1 MQKLMEYMPLLGS
14 TATIICAFFIGGSF
28 YFLKK
33 SDYEAD
39 KIKKTEIREKFEEKI
54 ISMVTKTIEDFEARL
69 DKKANTK
76 DLDKL
81 QQSVELQSGQI
92 SELTRFSEKLNLK
105 LEMLCDSRADLT
117 AAVKDI
123 KVELCC
129 KIEDLRGE
137 LKSSMDEFRLKQ
149 EDLQKENTCLQVQ
162 MGELKTEVEVMEK
175 HYEN

>member
-1 MQKLMEYMPLLGS
+1 MEFVPLLAS
-14 TATIICAFFIGGSF
+14 TVAVIGAFYIGGSY

-33 SDYEAD
+33 SDYYKE
-39 KIKKTEIREKFEEKI
+39 KEEKTKAREVFEEKI

-92 SELTRFSEKLNLK
+92 SELTRFSEKLSLK

-129 KIEDLRGE
+129 KIEDLRDE
-137 LKSSMDEFRLKQ
+137 LKSTMDKFRLKQ

-175 HYEN
+175 HYENC